1 MKRVLKHRWK
11 GTEAMSFEELYTR
24 ANRIR
29 NRRELTDYAKAGSVG
44 AALLA
49 ENGEVYT
56 GVSIATDC
64 GMGFCAE
71 HAAAAAMIADGESRI
86 LKMVAVGK
94 NAAVL
99 PPCGRCR
106 EFVSQIH
113 LGNMDAEVMV
123 GRDRI
128 LTIGDLLPYDWKL
141 VESDTI

>member
-1 MKRVLKHRWK
+1 
-11 GTEAMSFEELYTR
+11 MSFEALYER
-24 ANRIR
+24 AKEIR
-29 NRRELTDYAKAGSVG
+29 NRRELTEYAKVGSVG

-49 ENGEVYT
+49 ENGEVYA

-71 HAAAAAMIADGESRI
+71 HAAAAAMIADGENRI

-94 NAAVL
+94 NDNIL

-113 LGNMDAEVMV
+113 LENMETEVMV
-123 GRDRI
+123 GMGRI
-128 LTIGDLLPYDWKL
+128 LTISDLLPYDWKL